1 MSLQIELNETSAR
14 RLKACAMKRGV
25 SPDAL
30 AIAYIEDW
38 LSIDYPELHGQLS
51 RRGLYRD
58 GPIAFDPLAA
68 EAAAITEENLRRSG
82 NHG

>member
-1 MSLQIELNETSAR
+1 ME
-14 RLKACAMKRGV
+14 RLTDCAKNRSV
-25 SPDAL
+25 SPEAL

-51 RRGLYRD
+51 RRGLHRD

-68 EAAAITEENLRRSG
+68 EAAARTEENLRRSG